1 VSELVSRLPN
11 VSVIDLTAIMEQVQ
25 RITDQVSRAVEF
37 VFLFAIAAGLVV
49 LFAAITTTQDERIF
63 EGAVMRTL
71 GASRRQLTLAQLA
84 EFLAIGFLAGLV
96 AAGGA
101 VGLTMVLAERVLGVP
116 YVFSW
121 TVPLVGLVSGGLGV
135 AIAGL
140 LGTRRAV
147 GSPPLAAIRA
157 VG

>member
-1 VSELVSRLPN
+1 
-11 VSVIDLTAIMEQVQ
+11 M
-25 RITDQVSRAVEF
+25 
-37 VFLFAIAAGLVV
+37 V

-84 EFLAIGFLAGLV
+84 EFLSIGFLAGLV

-121 TVPLVGLVSGGLGV
+121 TVPLVGLASGGLGV